1 MSIIDILNLIF
12 PSYIAPLYFENV
24 RWSVN
29 RVLHSSR
36 RFVRILCS
44 QKREYEITVQKIVY
58 LRRKS
63 SLPYRLFELMISPRP
78 VKYVGSR
85 YFSSA
90 FAAPFSFLSLYSL
103 SSSFTILC
111 LFSSSSFFLFF
122 LPLFVSNCYIF
133 LGNTIWLIENCILW
147 VCSFFISYC
156 SLLFCVLF
164 MDRAGTSCG
173 GSKKNVERAVLRRK
187 GDLHK

>member
-1 MSIIDILNLIF
+1 M
-12 PSYIAPLYFENV
+12 
-24 RWSVN
+24 
-29 RVLHSSR
+29 
-36 RFVRILCS
+36 
-44 QKREYEITVQKIVY
+44 Y

-111 LFSSSSFFLFF
+111 LFSSSSFSLFFCLYSSRIAIFFWVIQSGLLKTVYYGCARFLFPTAAYCFACCSWTEQVPLVEGRRRTSNEPCWGEKGICINKIKGLYCECRWNVSILPSIGSSTFFYPHSFYLFQVLTFRIPFYFLFF
-122 LPLFVSNCYIF
+122 
-133 LGNTIWLIENCILW
+133 T
-147 VCSFFISYC
+147 
-156 SLLFCVLF
+156 
-164 MDRAGTSCG
+164 
-173 GSKKNVERAVLRRK
+173 
-187 GDLHK
+187 